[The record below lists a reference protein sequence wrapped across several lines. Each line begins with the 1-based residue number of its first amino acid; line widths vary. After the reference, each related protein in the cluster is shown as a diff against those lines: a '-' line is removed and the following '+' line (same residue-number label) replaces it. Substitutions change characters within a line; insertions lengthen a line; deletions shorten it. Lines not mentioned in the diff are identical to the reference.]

1 MESFFCPMDTGAGK
15 YHFGIF
21 LLAYNSQDQA
31 LLLTTSLWAPGLD
44 VSHQVTSQA
53 ETQAHPPASS
63 VPYDA
68 LSPQVPLDTTLPT
81 RVPRICPTHENTGVR
96 PGTPR
101 ALQPEP
107 QDPALPTMELLV
119 ALGQPG
125 TQSHPPAGQRQLCD
139 TLDSSASCAR
149 TQPHSP
155 VNQC

>member
-1 MESFFCPMDTGAGK
+1 MIAILENFFYHMVTGAGK
-15 YHFGIF
+15 CHSDIF
-21 LLAYNSQDQA
+21 PLAYKSQDQA

-44 VSHQVTSQA
+44 VSGQVTGQA

-68 LSPQVPLDTTLPT
+68 LSPQVPLDTSLST
-81 RVPRICPTHENTGVR
+81 RVPRICPTHESTGTR

-101 ALQPEP
+101 VLQPEP

-125 TQSHPPAGQRQLCD
+125 PQSHPPAGQHQL
-139 TLDSSASCAR
+139 
-149 TQPHSP
+149 
-155 VNQC
+155 

>member
-1 MESFFCPMDTGAGK
+1 MEAILESFFYHMDTGAGK
-15 YHFGIF
+15 YHFDIF
-21 LLAYNSQDQA
+21 LLAYNSQEQA

-53 ETQAHPPASS
+53 HPPASS

-68 LSPQVPLDTTLPT
+68 LSPQVPLDTTLST
-81 RVPRICPTHENTGVR
+81 RVPRICPTHENTGTR

-125 TQSHPPAGQRQLCD
+125 TQSHP
-139 TLDSSASCAR
+139 SAS
-149 TQPHSP
+149 QH
-155 VNQC
+155 QL